1 MSVWVS
7 QTMRNIF
14 KTIKAPKKE
23 LSVKKLARV
32 ERQRIKKKLT
42 SLSMKF
48 DVKFTIAGGSRYTPI
63 DLGASELARAAVY
76 DNTQAFSKQFEP
88 YYRLDL
94 GIAFRM
100 SRPKFTQEFS
110 ASVQNVTDKE
120 NSLYTRYDSRNNS
133 LENVN
138 QLGIYPL
145 LQYKVLF

>member
-1 MSVWVS
+1 
-7 QTMRNIF
+7 
-14 KTIKAPKKE
+14 
-23 LSVKKLARV
+23 VKKLARV

-48 DVKFTIAGGSRYTPI
+48 DLKFTIAGGSRYTPI
-63 DLGASELARAAVY
+63 DLGASELARTAVY

-120 NSLYTRYDSRNNS
+120 NPLYTRYDSRNNS